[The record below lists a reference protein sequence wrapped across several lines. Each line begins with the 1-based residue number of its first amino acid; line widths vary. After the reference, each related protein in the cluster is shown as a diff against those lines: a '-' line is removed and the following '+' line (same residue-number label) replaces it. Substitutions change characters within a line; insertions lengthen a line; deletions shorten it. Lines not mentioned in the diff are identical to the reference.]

1 MARITY
7 IDTSSPR
14 SRQRSG
20 TGQLMDGKGSRRCL
34 VSWLLRYRIP
44 LLLFMA
50 LYRFIGLGSGEMQ
63 QWDEAIYALRSQVIL
78 QFGAVWDQSAE
89 MLSGMYYA
97 AHPPLY
103 VWLSTSTLLLFG
115 DELWAYRLPS
125 AIAGALLVP
134 LLYRLSRLTQST
146 IRSLVVTGLFAFA
159 PLPALYSRLGQLD
172 LLLTAGMMAALYF
185 ALLALRS
192 GKRVDV
198 LLAGVALGCA
208 LMTKLFF
215 ALAIP
220 AGVGAAAVLLSGEM
234 RKRAFLVAIAM
245 TLISLPLWV
254 PWAWSFAV
262 THGDGPAFLFSR
274 SLPFGA
280 TIAGLEGGA
289 KDTGSWYYLN
299 QLIVHLSIL
308 FPFAAVSLFEAFR
321 APRRSEWLTT
331 SMVVFL
337 ILAALWSMQS
347 TFEVYLIPVLPL
359 LVLHA
364 VRGVGIVRR
373 RSRLTML
380 IVTLTAALSLTWS
393 VSHDWRV
400 AVKDML
406 RVLTGIQTDV
416 DLLSLLLLTVMC
428 VVTVALVVWLWRRQ
442 RLSQLFS
449 LPLTGGTVV
458 VFALVTCIRLWV
470 FVPVDFN
477 DGALQA
483 TTVVRSSNASR
494 IFLVGGG
501 DNPQLTFYLNGA
513 DIGWAE
519 EEKMRYERLDPRALG
534 VNGIRARIAA
544 QQRHGAVAVLV
555 ERDEIALGMYDRV
568 RDVLPPS
575 FPVLLRS
582 GRYAVAG
589 NDELRLAGKDAA
601 E

>member
-14 SRQRSG
+14 SRQRGTARPPAHSG
-20 TGQLMDGKGSRRCL
+20 LWWRHL
-34 VSWLLRYRIP
+34 VGWLLRRRMVI
-44 LLLFMA
+44 LIFMA

-78 QFGAVWDQSAE
+78 QFGAVWDQSSA

-103 VWLSTSTLLLFG
+103 VWLSTSMLLLFG
-115 DELWAYRLPS
+115 DELWVYRLPS

-134 LLYRLSRLTQST
+134 LLYHLSRLTQST
-146 IRSLVVTGLFAFA
+146 IRSMAVTGLFAFA

-172 LLLTAGMMAALYF
+172 LLLTAGMMAALLF
-185 ALLALRS
+185 ALLAIRS
-192 GKRVDV
+192 GRWLDIVI
-198 LLAGVALGCA
+198 AGAALGCA

-220 AGVGAAAVLLSGEM
+220 AGVGAAALLLSGEA
-234 RKRAFLVAIAM
+234 RKRAFLIAIAM

-274 SLPFGA
+274 ALPFGA
-280 TIAGLEGGA
+280 TFAGLEGGA

-308 FPFAAVSLFEAFR
+308 FPFAAVSLVETFR
-321 APRRSEWLTT
+321 APRRAEWVMTA
-331 SMVVFL
+331 MVVFL
-337 ILAALWSMQS
+337 LLAALWSMQS
-347 TFEVYLIPVLPL
+347 SFEVYLIPVLPL
-359 LVLHA
+359 LFLHA

-373 RSRLTML
+373 SSRVTML
-380 IVTLTAALSLTWS
+380 IVTVTAALSLTWS
-393 VSHDWRV
+393 ISHDWRV
-400 AVKDML
+400 AVKDTV
-406 RVLTGIQTDV
+406 RVLYGIQADV
-416 DLLSLLLLTVMC
+416 DLLSLLLLTVMF
-428 VVTVALVVWLWRRQ
+428 VVTVAIVVWLWRRQ
-442 RLSQLFS
+442 QLHQLFS
-449 LPLTGGTVV
+449 FPVIGGTVV

-470 FVPVDFN
+470 LVPVEFN

-483 TTVVRSSNASR
+483 TTVLRSSNASR

-513 DIGWAE
+513 DIGWVE
-519 EEKMRYERLDPRALG
+519 EEKLRYQRLDPRTMG
-534 VNGIRARIAA
+534 VDGIRARIAA
-544 QQRHGAVAVLV
+544 QQRHGAVAVLI
-555 ERDEIALGMYDRV
+555 ERDEIALGIYDRV

-589 NDELRLAGKDAA
+589 NDGLRLAGEDAQ